1 MTSASLPSE
10 SRPTSKS
17 GRWISDVFAVYRNE
31 WRQFIYAPVTAIFQV
46 GFLIALNACIF
57 LIANFYA
64 TDVASIALQ
73 WTFLP
78 WVALV
83 FVPALAMRAF
93 TDDPG
98 DRALELTLSMPLA
111 RSAIIVGKWAAGLS
125 VLCVSLLCTFPF
137 VLTIAYLGDPEW
149 GVVAAGY
156 FGALGLLAV
165 YFAVALFAAALVRE
179 PVSAYV
185 VGLGFLVLL
194 SLFGWDVFGRLLS
207 GTFAEPL
214 SALLVFLSPKHWLDR
229 MAAGRIE
236 LAAVLYFVLTT
247 GLALLATTLA
257 MARRRLAGKAKFVR
271 AGRDTA
277 TVVLLAGAA
286 AVVIAVTLRLPTTLD
301 LTDAREFT
309 LHDETRAIA
318 RNTPEGIA
326 VDFYWSEGQASVPA
340 SIRLHADRVERIL
353 FQLASLS
360 DGHITIRTHD
370 VSPDSD
376 AEETALAAGVRR
388 VPMSSGDNF
397 FLGAVFHRGDRQGVI
412 SYFDEQRSELL
423 EYDVALAI
431 DNLSRDRTPRIGII
445 SPALTPSNATEPRP
459 GLAFLEDVKR
469 QYDVAIIPHFSDTLP
484 EDLDAL
490 IVMDATILKSD
501 LLYQIDQH
509 VMAGKGLI
517 VMIDPHARFN
527 SGNAAVVPQPS
538 EVINDISDLLLTY
551 GARFLGE
558 GIVGD
563 SQLASPVVGKDQQQL
578 NYPFW
583 LRVPRSRVSSAHPVT
598 ASLNDLLFGEAGS
611 FELTGRDNA
620 VALITTT
627 EDSGTLPRE
636 DFKNGDPARLE
647 AQFKPDGKPRV
658 IAVALGGPF
667 KSAFGATGGDGKDSK
682 HHRAETN
689 AASVFAISD
698 ADWLYD
704 PMALQ
709 NVTVGDRNLSRPLND
724 NVTFLLNMIE
734 HAAGN
739 PRLIGIR
746 SRGRLARPFTRVAE
760 MLRDA
765 SARYQEEERKLI
777 TRIARVEGDIRK
789 VLELASASRTE
800 QLPDEIRARVNQ
812 LSQALLPYRR
822 DLRRIRA
829 SMRDDVERLGQ
840 KITVLNLAAGPL
852 LVALFAG
859 LMWSRRRRPTL
870 FSGKT

>member
-1 MTSASLPSE
+1 MTSASLHTDNSA
-10 SRPTSKS
+10 TSNF
-17 GRWISDVFAVYRNE
+17 GRWLNDALAVFGNE
-31 WRQFIYAPVTAIFQV
+31 WRQFIYAPVTAIFQA

-64 TDVASIALQ
+64 TDVAGLSLQ

-93 TDDPG
+93 TDEPG

-111 RSAIIVGKWAAGLS
+111 RSAIVVGKWAAGLS
-125 VLCVSLLCTFPF
+125 VLCVSLLFTFPF

-156 FGALGLLAV
+156 LGAVGLLAV

-214 SALLVFLSPKHWLDR
+214 SALLMFLSPKHWMDR

-236 LAAVLYFVLTT
+236 LASVLYFVLAT
-247 GLALLATTLA
+247 GLALLATTQA
-257 MARRRLAGKAKFVR
+257 IARRRLAGKAKLIR

-277 TVVLLAGAA
+277 FLILLAGIAA
-286 AVVIAVTLRLPTTLD
+286 IVVGVSLRLPTGFD
-301 LTDAREFT
+301 VTDAREFT

-318 RNTPEGIA
+318 RKAPEGVE

-340 SIRLHADRVERIL
+340 SIRLHADRVARIL
-353 FQLASLS
+353 SQVASLS
-360 DGHITIRTHD
+360 DGRITIRTHD
-370 VSPDSD
+370 VRPDSD
-376 AEETALAAGVRR
+376 TEEAALAAGLRR

-412 SYFDEQRSELL
+412 SYFDEQRGELL

-431 DNLSRDRTPRIGII
+431 DNLSRGRTPRVGII
-445 SPALTPSNATEPRP
+445 SPALTPSNTTEPKP
-459 GLAFLEDVKR
+459 GLAFLEEVKR

-484 EDLDAL
+484 SDLDAL

-517 VMIDPHARFN
+517 VMIDPHARFS

-538 EVINDISDLLLTY
+538 EVINDISDLLLAY
-551 GARFLGE
+551 GVRFLGD

-583 LRVPRSRVSSAHPVT
+583 LRVPRSQVSSAHPVS

-611 FELTGRDNA
+611 FELMGQGNA
-620 VALITTT
+620 VALIKTT
-627 EDSGTLPRE
+627 EKSGTLPRE
-636 DFKNGDPARLE
+636 DFKNGDPSRLE
-647 AQFKPDGKPRV
+647 AQFKSDGKPRV

-667 KSAFGATGGDGKDSK
+667 KSAFGGKPPEDK
-682 HHRAETN
+682 DAKNHHAETQ

-709 NVTVGDRNLSRPLND
+709 NVTVGDRSLTRPLND

-760 MLRDA
+760 MLRE
-765 SARYQEEERKLI
+765 SGARYQEEERKLI
-777 TRIARVEGDIRK
+777 ARISRVENDIRK
-789 VLELASASRTE
+789 VLELASATRVE
-800 QLPDEIRARVNQ
+800 QLPEEIRDRVNQ

-829 SMRDDVERLGQ
+829 SMREEVERLGQ
-840 KITVLNLAAGPL
+840 KITVVNLAAGPL
-852 LVALFAG
+852 LVALFAV
-859 LMWSRRRRPTL
+859 LMWSRRRRPT
-870 FSGKT
+870 FSASKT